1 MVIFM
6 ERVIN
11 VDGEKCKNCG
21 LCIQDCFV
29 SCLQFSEDKI
39 PEYVPNGNQI
49 CLLCQHCMVV
59 CSTGALSL
67 ANINPDDLNQTSF
80 VDDEDM
86 LSMIKSRRSVRRY
99 KKKSVPEDKI
109 EKIREMLSYPP
120 TGGNLDNLHFSIVAS
135 KEKMDEIRKVTY
147 DSISSL
153 DEDSPLYSMKPM
165 IEASL
170 KAGKDLVYH
179 GAPAMIVC
187 AVNMNNVAQGCETVD
202 PIIAL
207 SYFELYAQSLGLGT
221 LWDDFATIV
230 LSQIPEVYSMLEI
243 PDEYTLSFVLVF
255 GIPAIKYPKV
265 PDKNRHSFK
274 IL

>member
-1 MVIFM
+1 M
-6 ERVIN
+6 ERVIK
-11 VDGEKCKNCG
+11 VDSEKCKNCG

-29 SCLQFSEDKI
+29 SCLQFGEDNI

-49 CLLCQHCMVV
+49 CLLCQHCLVV
-59 CSTGALSL
+59 CSTGALSIGK
-67 ANINPDDLNQTSF
+67 INPDDLNEPSF
-80 VDDEDM
+80 VDGEDM
-86 LSMIKSRRSVRRY
+86 LSMIKSRRSVRKY

-120 TGGNLDNLHFSIVAS
+120 TGGNFDNLHFSIVAS
-135 KEKMDEIRKVTY
+135 KEKMDKIRKVTY
-147 DSISSL
+147 DAISSL
-153 DEDSPLYSMKPM
+153 DDDSPLYNMKP
-165 IEASL
+165 IVEANL
-170 KAGKDLVYH
+170 AAGKDIVYQS
-179 GAPAMIVC
+179 APAMIAC
-187 AVNMNNVAQGCETVD
+187 AVNMNYVAQGCETVD

-230 LSQIPEVYSMLEI
+230 VSQIPEVYSMLEI
-243 PDEYTLSFVLVF
+243 PEEYTLSFVIVF
-255 GIPAIKYPKV
+255 GIPAVKYSKV

>member
-1 MVIFM
+1 MQ
-6 ERVIN
+6 RVIN
-11 VDGEKCKNCG
+11 VDGEKCKSCG

-29 SCLQFSEDKI
+29 SCLQFGEDKI
-39 PEYVPNGNQI
+39 PEYVPNGNQM
-49 CLLCQHCMVV
+49 CHLCQHCLIV
-59 CSTGALSL
+59 CSTGALSIG
-67 ANINPDDLNQTSF
+67 NINQDDLNPSSF

-99 KKKSVPEDKI
+99 RKKSVPEDKI
-109 EKIREMLSYPP
+109 GKIREMLSYPP

-147 DSISSL
+147 DAISSL
-153 DEDSPLYSMKPM
+153 NDDSLLYNMKP
-165 IEASL
+165 IVEASL
-170 KAGKDLVYH
+170 AAGKDIVYQS
-179 GAPAMIVC
+179 APAMIAC
-187 AVNMNNVAQGCETVD
+187 AVNMNNVAAGCETVD

-230 LSQIPEVYSMLEI
+230 ASQIPEVYSMLEI
-243 PDEYTLSFVLVF
+243 PNEYTLSFVLVF
-255 GIPAIKYPKV
+255 GMSAVKYSKV
-265 PDKNRHSFK
+265 PDKNKHSFK

>member
-1 MVIFM
+1 M

-11 VDGEKCKNCG
+11 VDGEKCKSCG

-29 SCLQFSEDKI
+29 SCLQFGEDNI
-39 PEYVPNGNQI
+39 PEYVPNGNQM
-49 CLLCQHCMVV
+49 CLACQHCLVV
-59 CSTGALSL
+59 CSTGAFSIG
-67 ANINPDDLNQTSF
+67 NINPDDLDQPSF

-99 KKKSVPEDKI
+99 RKKSVPEDKI
-109 EKIREMLSYPP
+109 EKIKEMLSYPP

-147 DSISSL
+147 DAISSL
-153 DEDSPLYSMKPM
+153 DEGSPLYNMKPM
-165 IEASL
+165 VEASL
-170 KAGKDLVYH
+170 AAGKDIVYQS
-179 GAPAMIVC
+179 APAMIAC
-187 AVNMNNVAQGCETVD
+187 AVNMNKVAAGCETVD

-207 SYFELYAQSLGLGT
+207 SYFELYAQSFGLGT

-230 LSQIPEVYSMLEI
+230 ASQIPEVHSMLEI
-243 PDEYTLSFVLVF
+243 PEEYTLSFVIVF
-255 GIPAIKYPKV
+255 GMPAVKYSKV